1 MYKTIITMKK
11 ILSIACVALVVAA
24 LASCKK
30 TYVTQVTDTPNQTWL
45 HTVQTSDWALTTDGK
60 SDSVDV
66 TVPNGYEFFNQSDAT
81 LVYFSFVSGVYEQV
95 PEVFNGISY
104 SYFHYVSNNS
114 LHMVLYAQ
122 SAGGTTPTKPTSSVG
137 LKLVLIPSVNP
148 QQQ

>member
-1 MYKTIITMKK
+1 MTMKK

-30 TYVTQVTDTPNQTWL
+30 TYVTNVVPNQTWL
-45 HTVQTSDWALTTDGK
+45 PNTPIQPSDWAQTTDGK
-60 SDSVDV
+60 SDSVDI
-66 TVPNGYEFFNQSDAT
+66 TVPRGYEFFNQSDAT

-104 SYFHYVSNNS
+104 SYFHYVANNS

-122 SAGGTTPTKPTSSVG
+122 SATGTAPAKPTSAINF
-137 LKLVLIPSVNP
+137 KLVLIPSASP
-148 QQQ
+148 Q